1 MDFEIYENTQEDIK
15 EVQEF
20 ENLNEAN
27 DFPPKFSGEGEGNT
41 DFPPSFGKLG
51 ESFDHRIKRHEL
63 ESDIEGGFEIA
74 AKNSLKE
81 LEELEKKEAEKK

>member
-1 MDFEIYENTQEDIK
+1 MNFEIYENTQEDIE
-15 EVQEF
+15 EVQD
-20 ENLNEAN
+20 LEALN
-27 DFPPKFSGEGEGNT
+27 DFPPKFSDEGEDNT

-81 LEELEKKEAEKK
+81 LEELEKKETEKK